1 MHSSIVE
8 LGVLTDVDVHS
19 NIVETRCIADVD
31 GHINIV
37 ETVEILLGISK
48 WWILCEVDFNIV
60 EKYTMF

>member
-1 MHSSIVE
+1 MHS
-8 LGVLTDVDVHS
+8 
-19 NIVETRCIADVD
+19 NNVETRCIADVD

-48 WWILCEVDFNIV
+48 SWILCEVDFNFV